1 MGTIIELNKDSYSER
16 EVVNSWAADYVKR
29 KMKEHTAACELDHPD
44 GSVSMNKLAGDVK
57 DELLKI
63 PTKVSQ
69 LENDN
74 GYLSQHQDISYKAD
88 MSYVDTAIADEK
100 SERQIEDTK
109 VRTDLGAVK
118 VQIGELET
126 RTANNESGVAEAKG
140 RLLAVESMYGDLAAE
155 IDEIDGQ
162 VSGCRGDINNMAP
175 ILHDTSVAVDELKDS
190 KADKSSTY
198 TKTDIDSKI
207 GDIETALDSIIA
219 IQSSLIGGGSV

>member
-1 MGTIIELNKDSYSER
+1 MREIEINSTSFSEKAIEKERNIAYLKHIIH
-16 EVVNSWAADYVKR
+16 
-29 KMKEHTAACELDHPD
+29 EHSQKPELDHPD
-44 GSVSMNKLAGDVK
+44 GSVSMNKLAEDVK
-57 DELLKI
+57 DELSKI

-109 VRTDLGAVK
+109 IRTDLGAVK

-126 RTANNESGVAEAKG
+126 RTANNESGIAEAKG
-140 RLLAVESMYGDLAAE
+140 RLGAVESMYGDLVAE
-155 IDEIDGQ
+155 IDEINGQ
-162 VSGCRGDINNMAP
+162 VSGCRSDINNMVP
-175 ILHDTSVAVDELKDS
+175 ILHNASVAVDELKDS

-198 TKTDIDSKI
+198 TKTDIDSKM

-219 IQSSLIGGGSV
+219 IQNNLMGVSE

>member
-1 MGTIIELNKDSYSER
+1 MREIEINSTSFSEKAI
-16 EVVNSWAADYVKR
+16 E
-29 KMKEHTAACELDHPD
+29 KERNIAYLEHIMHEHSQKPELDHPD
-44 GSVSMNKLAGDVK
+44 GSVSMSKLAGDVK
-57 DELLKI
+57 DELSKI

-109 VRTDLGAVK
+109 IRTDLGAVK

-140 RLLAVESMYGDLAAE
+140 RLGAVESMYGDLVAE
-155 IDEIDGQ
+155 IDEINGQ
-162 VSGCRGDINNMAP
+162 VSGCRSDINNMVP
-175 ILHDTSVAVDELKDS
+175 ILHNASVAVDELKDS

-198 TKTDIDSKI
+198 TKTDIDSKM

-219 IQSSLIGGGSV
+219 IQNNLMGVSE

>member
-1 MGTIIELNKDSYSER
+1 MREIEINSTSFSEKAIEKERNIAYLKHIIH
-16 EVVNSWAADYVKR
+16 
-29 KMKEHTAACELDHPD
+29 EHSQKPELDHPD

-57 DELLKI
+57 DELSKI

-88 MSYVDTAIADEK
+88 MSYVDTAVADEK

-109 VRTDLGAVK
+109 IRTDLGAVK

-126 RTANNESGVAEAKG
+126 RTANNESGIAEAKG
-140 RLLAVESMYGDLAAE
+140 RLGAVESMYGDLVAE
-155 IDEIDGQ
+155 IDEINGQ
-162 VSGCRGDINNMAP
+162 VSGCRNDINNMAP
-175 ILHDTSVAVDELKDS
+175 ILHNASVAVDELKDS

-198 TKTDIDSKI
+198 TKTDIDSKM

-219 IQSSLIGGGSV
+219 IQNSLIGGDSV

>member
-1 MGTIIELNKDSYSER
+1 MREIEINSTSFSEKAIEKERNIAYLKHIIH
-16 EVVNSWAADYVKR
+16 
-29 KMKEHTAACELDHPD
+29 EHSQKPELDHPD

-57 DELLKI
+57 DELSKI

-109 VRTDLGAVK
+109 IRTDLGAVK
-118 VQIGELET
+118 VQIGELES
-126 RTANNESGVAEAKG
+126 RTANNESGIAEAKG
-140 RLLAVESMYGDLAAE
+140 RLGAVESMYGDLVAE
-155 IDEIDGQ
+155 IDEINGQ
-162 VSGCRGDINNMAP
+162 VSGCRSDINNMVP
-175 ILHDTSVAVDELKDS
+175 ILHNASVAVDELKDS

-198 TKTDIDSKI
+198 TKTDIDSKM

-219 IQSSLIGGGSV
+219 IQNSLIGGDSV

>member
-1 MGTIIELNKDSYSER
+1 MREIEINSTSFSEKAIEKERNIAYLKHIIH
-16 EVVNSWAADYVKR
+16 
-29 KMKEHTAACELDHPD
+29 EHSQKPELDHPD

-57 DELLKI
+57 DELSKI

-109 VRTDLGAVK
+109 IRTDLGAVK

-126 RTANNESGVAEAKG
+126 RTANNESGIAEAKG
-140 RLLAVESMYGDLAAE
+140 RLGAVESMYGDLVAE
-155 IDEIDGQ
+155 IDEINGQ
-162 VSGCRGDINNMAP
+162 VSGCRSDINNMVP
-175 ILHDTSVAVDELKDS
+175 ILHNASVAVDELKDS

-198 TKTDIDSKI
+198 TKTDIDSKM

-219 IQSSLIGGGSV
+219 IQNNLMGVSE